1 MQEPIGLNGGWNLYQ
16 YAPNPLG
23 GIDPLGL
30 CKTESNADGK
40 IRILQGKGTT
50 MRLMLLSQLNQRM
63 ALIVGMI
70 SLAPAPI
77 QISIQE
83 LDYQTQTESYRLT
96 VREVSVMVTMR

>member
-1 MQEPIGLNGGWNLYQ
+1 MLVE
-16 YAPNPLG
+16 
-23 GIDPLGL
+23 
-30 CKTESNADGK
+30 K
-40 IRILQGKGTT
+40 IRILQDRDTT

>member
-1 MQEPIGLNGGWNLYQ
+1 MLVE
-16 YAPNPLG
+16 
-23 GIDPLGL
+23 
-30 CKTESNADGK
+30 K
-40 IRILQGKGTT
+40 IRILQDRGTT
-50 MRLMLLSQLNQRM
+50 KRLILLSQLNQRM

>member
-1 MQEPIGLNGGWNLYQ
+1 MLVE
-16 YAPNPLG
+16 
-23 GIDPLGL
+23 
-30 CKTESNADGK
+30 K
-40 IRILQGKGTT
+40 IRILQDRGTT

>member
-1 MQEPIGLNGGWNLYQ
+1 MLVE
-16 YAPNPLG
+16 
-23 GIDPLGL
+23 
-30 CKTESNADGK
+30 K
-40 IRILQGKGTT
+40 IRILQDRGTT

-96 VREVSVMVTMR
+96 VREVSVLVTMR

>member
-1 MQEPIGLNGGWNLYQ
+1 
-16 YAPNPLG
+16 
-23 GIDPLGL
+23 
-30 CKTESNADGK
+30 
-40 IRILQGKGTT
+40 

>member
-1 MQEPIGLNGGWNLYQ
+1 MLVE
-16 YAPNPLG
+16 
-23 GIDPLGL
+23 
-30 CKTESNADGK
+30 K
-40 IRILQGKGTT
+40 IRILQDRGTT

-83 LDYQTQTESYRLT
+83 LDYQAQTESYRLT

>member
-1 MQEPIGLNGGWNLYQ
+1 MVGGTFISMRRTRWGGLIRWVYARQNLM
-16 YAPNPLG
+16 LV
-23 GIDPLGL
+23 
-30 CKTESNADGK
+30 EK
-40 IRILQGKGTT
+40 ILILQGRGTT

-63 ALIVGMI
+63 PLIVGMI

-96 VREVSVMVTMR
+96 VREVSVMVTMK

>member
-1 MQEPIGLNGGWNLYQ
+1 MLVE
-16 YAPNPLG
+16 
-23 GIDPLGL
+23 
-30 CKTESNADGK
+30 K
-40 IRILQGKGTT
+40 IRILQDRGTT
-50 MRLMLLSQLNQRM
+50 MRLILLSQLNQRM

>member
-1 MQEPIGLNGGWNLYQ
+1 MLVE
-16 YAPNPLG
+16 
-23 GIDPLGL
+23 
-30 CKTESNADGK
+30 K
-40 IRILQGKGTT
+40 IRILQDRRTT

-63 ALIVGMI
+63 TLIVGMI